1 MLRFLFV
8 CALSCRLLPA
18 AVPAPAPAE
27 GPDLAYTKVIK
38 YQIKETPSGYQ
49 LSSEITVRRT
59 VLTERAAR
67 IRSFEVVEQPYTTVS
82 GLRGESRG
90 RELKPEAITF
100 HFPKLEDTFIPPAR
114 LHELEFPADLKAGDT
129 LEYAWKETFKD
140 LAFLP
145 LNYLPALDR
154 VERFEIHLVHPANLR
169 VDFTPFF
176 PHGDLPFKEDRTVA
190 GRTILTFL
198 NLPRPK
204 RLPSDPFPGMQAAVL
219 TRIFKGDAPLTP
231 HEPAAFATWY
241 QGLLGPQAQPTDTMK
256 GLLAAELARAAT
268 TREKVRVLFDYVK
281 SEIRYIADEG
291 AMHAFIPHD
300 PASVLEKK
308 YGDCKDKAWL
318 LTTLARIHGLP
329 VHPVLVSTTAVPG
342 FQGLNP
348 GLFNHVICAWEAS
361 GHLEFMD
368 PTATYSELGDLPEA
382 DVLAEAL
389 LLDPVRPRRVRIPL
403 RQESASVEVRID
415 GDLAKPKAAKAKI
428 TLRHG
433 WRAQALRARKELR
446 ALDLENALSNRLN
459 RLLAKLSV
467 DHFRFL
473 EADRDKILF
482 EADADLTDFFI
493 RTDLRVYA
501 PSVPFRTVSPEV
513 LERGQDPHPLE
524 APGPGHYLLDLTLNA
539 EGLQPKPERVQLG
552 RDTAASHSASCAAE
566 AGRVHL
572 AYTFKQ
578 PFRIVPSEARAEF
591 LAFCGQYLQSNRKLF
606 VLQRSEP

>member
-1 MLRFLFV
+1 MLRLLLA
-8 CALSCRLLPA
+8 CALACRLLSA
-18 AVPAPAPAE
+18 AAPVD
-27 GPDLAYTKVIK
+27 GPDLAYTKVIQ
-38 YQIKETPSGYQ
+38 YQIRETSSGYQ

-59 VLTERAAR
+59 ALTERAAR
-67 IRSFEVVEQPYTTVS
+67 TRSFQVVEQPYTTVS

-114 LHELEFPADLKAGDT
+114 VHELDFPEDLKAGDAIA
-129 LEYAWKETFKD
+129 YAWKETFKD

-145 LNYLPALDR
+145 VNLVPAVDR
-154 VERFEIHLVHPANLR
+154 VERFEIHIEHPANLR
-169 VDFTPFF
+169 VEFTSFF
-176 PHGDLPFKEDRTVA
+176 PHGDLSFKEERPVP
-190 GRTILTFL
+190 GRTLLTFL

-204 RLPSDPFPGMQAAVL
+204 RLPSDPYQGLQAAVL
-219 TRIFKGDAPLTP
+219 TRVFKGDALLTP
-231 HEPAAFATWY
+231 SEPAAFAAWY
-241 QGLLGPQAQPTDTMK
+241 LGLLGPQPQPSDAMK
-256 GLLAAELARAAT
+256 GLLAAELAQAAT
-268 TREKVRVLFDYVK
+268 TREKVRILFDYVK

-318 LTTLARIHGLP
+318 LTALARIHGLP
-329 VHPVLVSTTAVPG
+329 VYTVLLSTTAVPS
-342 FQGLNP
+342 FEALNP
-348 GLFNHVICAWEAS
+348 GLFNHVICAWEES
-361 GHLEFMD
+361 GRLEFMD
-368 PTATYSELGDLPEA
+368 PTATHSELGDLPEA
-382 DVLAEAL
+382 DALAEAL
-389 LLDPVRPRRVRIPL
+389 LLDPAHPRRVRIPL
-403 RQESASVEVRID
+403 RQEAATVEVRIE
-415 GDLAKPKAAKAKI
+415 GDLARPKAARAKI

-446 ALDLENALSNRLN
+446 AMDLENALSNRLN

-473 EADRDKILF
+473 EADRDKVLF

-501 PSVPFRTVSPEV
+501 PSAPFRTVSPEG
-513 LERGQDPHPLE
+513 LERGQDPYPLE
-524 APGPGHYLLDLTLNA
+524 AQGPGHYRLDLTLNA
-539 EGLQPKPERVQLG
+539 EGLQPRPERIQLG
-552 RDTAASHSASCAAE
+552 REAGASHAASCAAG
-566 AGRVHL
+566 AGKVHL